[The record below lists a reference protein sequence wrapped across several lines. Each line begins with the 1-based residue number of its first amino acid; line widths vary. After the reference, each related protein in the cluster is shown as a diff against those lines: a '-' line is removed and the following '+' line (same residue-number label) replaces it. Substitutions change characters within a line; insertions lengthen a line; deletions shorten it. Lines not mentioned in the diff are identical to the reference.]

1 MTGASAPSTI
11 HWRQY
16 CHVAG
21 RAWSGKRCRS
31 ALSALVRRPAPTLK
45 YLSRCDGRVAGS
57 VAAFLLELTQDG
69 GYMKDKKRN
78 LALQYSRK
86 AVWDDEESGRS
97 LGAQEEACKEYA
109 AKVGLVVVSA
119 RD

>member
-1 MTGASAPSTI
+1 
-11 HWRQY
+11 
-16 CHVAG
+16 
-21 RAWSGKRCRS
+21 
-31 ALSALVRRPAPTLK
+31 
-45 YLSRCDGRVAGS
+45 
-57 VAAFLLELTQDG
+57 
-69 GYMKDKKRN
+69 MKDKKRN

-109 AKVGLVVVSA
+109 AKVGLVVVSE